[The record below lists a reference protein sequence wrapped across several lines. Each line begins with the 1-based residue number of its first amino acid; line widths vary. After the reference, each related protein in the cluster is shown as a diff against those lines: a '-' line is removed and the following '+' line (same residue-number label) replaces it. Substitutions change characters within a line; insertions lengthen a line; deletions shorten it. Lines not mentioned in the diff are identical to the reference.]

1 MDELRTMPSEPVAS
15 GPKEISSTLDAAPQS
30 AGVDEQPWLPD
41 PIPAERFSNGD
52 GWANINRS
60 PHDRVS
66 GVVFKR
72 APAIKSVRCTP
83 ELGAAS
89 MSVAGKPAQGE
100 MVVRWLFSE
109 TPGTQEGLLSGR
121 TFGHLQDLTLDPAA
135 GTVHEAHPGLDT
147 LLVVIEG
154 RGMLRHR
161 PTPGSPIIVRPL
173 RPGDAA
179 LIAEAELFDVENVD
193 AAAPLRIILLGLVT
207 HG

>member
-1 MDELRTMPSEPVAS
+1 MEEWQIAHSV
-15 GPKEISSTLDAAPQS
+15 PQTS
-30 AGVDEQPWLPD
+30 DPEEAGSPDSVPQNEGAGEQPWLPD

-72 APAIKSVRCTP
+72 ASAIKSVCYTP
-83 ELGAAS
+83 ESGEAPI
-89 MSVAGKPAQGE
+89 SVAGRPVQGE

-121 TFGHLQDLTLDPAA
+121 SFAHLQDLTLGPAA
-135 GTVHEAHPGLDT
+135 GTAHEAHPGLDT
-147 LLVVIEG
+147 LLVVLEG
-154 RGMLRHR
+154 RGMLKHR
-161 PTPGSPIIVRPL
+161 PTPGSPIAVRPL

-179 LIAEAELFDVENVD
+179 FIAETELFDVENID
-193 AAAPLRIILLGLVT
+193 TATSLRVILVGLAT
-207 HG
+207 RD

>member
-1 MDELRTMPSEPVAS
+1 MSEWQTAQS
-15 GPKEISSTLDAAPQS
+15 DPQTPDPGE
-30 AGVDEQPWLPD
+30 AGSPDGVPQNEGAGEQPWLPD
-41 PIPAERFSNGD
+41 PIPAERFANGG

-72 APAIKSVRCTP
+72 AAAIKSVCYTP
-83 ELGAAS
+83 ESGEAPT
-89 MSVAGKPAQGE
+89 SVAGKPVQGG

-121 TFGHLQDLTLDPAA
+121 SFAHLQDLSLGPTASTA
-135 GTVHEAHPGLDT
+135 QEAHPGLDT
-147 LLVVIEG
+147 LLVVLEG
-154 RGMLRHR
+154 RGMLKHR
-161 PTPGSPIIVRPL
+161 PTSGSPIVVRPL

-179 LIAEAELFDVENVD
+179 FIAETELFDVENID
-193 AAAPLRIILLGLVT
+193 AATSLRVILVGLAT